1 MEKDEVFLKEYGNA
15 RRFYQA
21 HESRLRRLMQPDTE
35 TSEMRKMG
43 ARQQKLPVRNRDG
56 QQFGTSNI
64 QPQAKASHVGPS
76 CPSRD
81 EFDDSVDFLPTD
93 GVRRKAVARKGA
105 AAPRAP
111 KAGPANDQDR
121 ALRRKAKQARALH
134 KKGPKGRAPAIS
146 GSLQPPRKRRNVDKR
161 SLPPGIVA
169 DEGQHGDEV
178 AVQKRGKKPQD
189 VLQRSSWR

>member
-15 RRFYQA
+15 RRFFQA
-21 HESRLRRLMQPDTE
+21 HESRLRRLMQPDTD

-81 EFDDSVDFLPTD
+81 
-93 GVRRKAVARKGA
+93 
-105 AAPRAP
+105 
-111 KAGPANDQDR
+111 
-121 ALRRKAKQARALH
+121 
-134 KKGPKGRAPAIS
+134 
-146 GSLQPPRKRRNVDKR
+146 
-161 SLPPGIVA
+161 
-169 DEGQHGDEV
+169 
-178 AVQKRGKKPQD
+178 
-189 VLQRSSWR
+189 